1 MNDVNVTPMMHDR
14 RRWTSVAWC
23 GLAIGGLLILMGGIV
38 HANETTDQALMVVAQ
53 VGKVDAVK
61 RLIAEGANIETTDQH
76 GRSVLDVATAFGQT
90 DVVKMLLAAGANAN
104 AGTGNRKT
112 ALHIAATSGK
122 TDIVKALLAAGAR
135 VDVADQDGNEPLH
148 LAVANPTNGQIVKD
162 LLDAGAK
169 VDTVNNDGMQPIH
182 LAARSAGAGTVQTLL
197 ASGAKSDAVDLHG
210 LRPLHLVA
218 QGGAQRIS
226 ASRALANGA
235 HNLTRMLHGW
245 EYTLVVKVLLS
256 NGASLDV
263 EDKAGKRPIDYASEG
278 GFSEMVDVLLAA
290 GAKPPR

>member
-1 MNDVNVTPMMHDR
+1 M
-14 RRWTSVAWC
+14 
-23 GLAIGGLLILMGGIV
+23 
-38 HANETTDQALMVVAQ
+38 
-53 VGKVDAVK
+53 
-61 RLIAEGANIETTDQH
+61 
-76 GRSVLDVATAFGQT
+76 DVA
-90 DVVKMLLAAGANAN
+90 
-104 AGTGNRKT
+104 
-112 ALHIAATSGK
+112 
-122 TDIVKALLAAGAR
+122 
-135 VDVADQDGNEPLH
+135 
-148 LAVANPTNGQIVKD
+148 
-162 LLDAGAK
+162 
-169 VDTVNNDGMQPIH
+169 NNDGMQPIH

-278 GFSEMVDVLLAA
+278 GFSEMVEVLLAA